1 MMMEPAP
8 RLHRPAPRSSH
19 VLIEILINESKM
31 TLPRSQPARSK
42 CSGATRGCGR
52 PVGTKVAH
60 GLGESDPCRASLVAQ
75 SAVNPPAMWETQ
87 AQSQGRAKGLASRPG
102 AWWAPYGKGV
112 AETGAQRGGPPRAG
126 HGLQSLTAHCGLLP
140 TGCGC
145 STRRA
150 RWEEPLLLGVKGRLP
165 RPCRR

>member
-87 AQSQGRAKGLASRPG
+87 AQSLGREDPLEEGMATHSSVLAWRMPWTEEPG
-102 AWWAPYGKGV
+102 
-112 AETGAQRGGPPRAG
+112 
-126 HGLQSLTAHCGLLP
+126 GLQSVGWQ
-140 TGCGC
+140 
-145 STRRA
+145 SQTRLSECHTSRFSYV
-150 RWEEPLLLGVKGRLP
+150 WLDLEVPNLRLITFF
-165 RPCRR
+165 